1 MKKRIVAMLLAVCFV
16 VTLLPTAAFAAN
28 DAAVSLTVKV
38 NQGQTLEQAIEQ
50 LGNENL
56 SSIETL
62 DLDTADGAMLTI
74 ADINYIKQSFT
85 ELQTLDLTDADFID
99 NQNWNHPWQNNTAD
113 IEHQFPDCAFSN
125 NMQLTKVI
133 FGSKI
138 KSIGAFAFSGC
149 TTLRAVQFVGSNLE
163 VIDNDAFA
171 NTSITAIN
179 MPETVSYLGYG
190 VFRHTNLIEVKIP
203 SQVKEMKY
211 DVFADCKQ
219 LTKVDLGSVEAIDGM
234 EWPAAQNAVFLRCTS
249 LKSIRLPET
258 LQNLGGDYTHVF
270 NGCDIVVDAT
280 ANPDVKV
287 GRYAFASGNAW
298 ADHVECKAFVYLQKE
313 TENVTANDKIGVAIT
328 NGGTFAADTEFE
340 AGKLATPEKE
350 GFKFSGWYE
359 NADFSGDKA
368 ETAERGKTYYAKYT
382 PKVKSS
388 ITVVGVVGEGEEVNG
403 SLPDAYEEDVV
414 TLTDTFDGIPE
425 GKIVSGWEVV
435 EPAGLTIENNRFV
448 MPAQSVTLRAVLADP
463 PVDEP
468 VDPADGSFAG
478 SDAAMILGGAAIG
491 AATYFVGTQ
500 IWMELN
506 LPGGVIPTSREQ
518 LALMLWNAAGRPQP
532 AVTALYADISAE
544 AAEPQ
549 LAARWCVEQG
559 LMKDYGE
566 NFQPGRY
573 TFRPQVIM
581 AWNELQKLNGQ
592 ISA

>member
-1 MKKRIVAMLLAVCFV
+1 MKKRIVAILLAVCFV

-38 NQGQTLEQAIEQ
+38 NQGQTLKQAIEQ

-125 NMQLTKVI
+125 NKQLTKVI

-163 VIDNDAFA
+163 AIDNDAFA

-190 VFRHTNLIEVKIP
+190 VFRRTNLIEVKIP

-234 EWPAAQNAVFLRCTS
+234 EWSAAQNAVFLRCTS

-280 ANPDVKV
+280 ANPDVKI
-287 GRYAFASGNAW
+287 GRNAFASGNAW

-328 NGGTFAADTEFE
+328 NGGTFAADAEFE
-340 AGKLATPEKE
+340 AGKLATPKKE
-350 GFKFSGWYE
+350 GFKFNGWYE
-359 NADFSGDKA
+359 TADFSGEPV
-368 ETAERGKTYYAKYT
+368 ETAVAGKTYYAKYT
-382 PKVKSS
+382 EKVKSG
-388 ITVVGVVGEGEEVNG
+388 ITVVGVVSEDEEVNG
-403 SLPDAYEEDVV
+403 SLPDAYEEDTI
-414 TLTDTFDGIPE
+414 TLTNTFDGIPE
-425 GKIVSGWEVV
+425 GKFVSSWEVV
-435 EPAGLTIENNRFV
+435 EPQGLAIENNSFK
-448 MPAQSVTLRAVLADP
+448 MPAQSVKLRAILAD
-463 PVDEP
+463 EP
-468 VDPADGSFAG
+468 TEEEPGQTVSGADGG
-478 SDAAMILGGAAIG
+478 AAAAVILGGAAIG
-491 AATYFVGTQ
+491 AVTYAVGTQ
-500 IWMELN
+500 IWMETH
-506 LPGGVIPTSREQ
+506 LPDGVIPTSREQ

-532 AVTALYADISAE
+532 AEAALYADISAE
-544 AAEPQ
+544 AADIQ

-566 NFQPGRY
+566 SFKPGKY
-573 TFRPQVIM
+573 TYRWQVIKT
-581 AWNELQKLNGQ
+581 WNQMQKMN
-592 ISA
+592 

>member
-38 NQGQTLEQAIEQ
+38 NQGQTLKQAIEQ

-125 NMQLTKVI
+125 NKQLTKVI

-163 VIDNDAFA
+163 AIDNDAFA

-190 VFRHTNLIEVKIP
+190 VFRRTNLIEVKIP

-234 EWPAAQNAVFLRCTS
+234 EWSAAQNAVFLRCTS

-280 ANPDVKV
+280 ANPDVKI
-287 GRYAFASGNAW
+287 GRNAFASGNAW

-328 NGGTFAADTEFE
+328 NGGTFAADAEFE
-340 AGKLATPEKE
+340 AGKLATPKKE
-350 GFKFSGWYE
+350 GFKFNGWYE
-359 NADFSGDKA
+359 TADFSGEPV
-368 ETAERGKTYYAKYT
+368 ETAVAGKTYYAKYT
-382 PKVKSS
+382 EKVKSG
-388 ITVVGVVGEGEEVNG
+388 ITVVGVVSEDEEVNG
-403 SLPDAYEEDVV
+403 SLPDAYEEDTI
-414 TLTDTFDGIPE
+414 TLTNTFDGIPE
-425 GKIVSGWEVV
+425 GKFVSSWEVV
-435 EPAGLTIENNRFV
+435 EPQGLAIENNSFK
-448 MPAQSVTLRAVLADP
+448 MPAQSVKLRAILAD
-463 PVDEP
+463 EP
-468 VDPADGSFAG
+468 TEEEPGQTVSGADGG
-478 SDAAMILGGAAIG
+478 AAAAVILGGAAIG
-491 AATYFVGTQ
+491 AVTYAVGTQ
-500 IWMELN
+500 IWMETH
-506 LPGGVIPTSREQ
+506 LPDGAIPTSREQ

-532 AVTALYADISAE
+532 AEAALYADISAE
-544 AAEPQ
+544 AADTQ

-566 NFQPGRY
+566 SFKPGKY
-573 TFRPQVIM
+573 TFRWQVINT
-581 AWNELQKLNGQ
+581 WNQMQKMN
-592 ISA
+592 

>member
-1 MKKRIVAMLLAVCFV
+1 MKKRIVAILLAVCFV

-38 NQGQTLEQAIEQ
+38 NQGQTLKQAIEQ

-62 DLDTADGAMLTI
+62 ALDTADGAMLTI

-125 NMQLTKVI
+125 NKQLTKVI

-163 VIDNDAFA
+163 AIDNDAFA

-190 VFRHTNLIEVKIP
+190 VFRRTNLIEVKIP

-234 EWPAAQNAVFLRCTS
+234 EWSAAQNAVFLRCTS

-280 ANPDVKV
+280 ANPDVKI
-287 GRYAFASGNAW
+287 GRNAFASGNAW

-328 NGGTFAADTEFE
+328 NGGTFAADAEFE
-340 AGKLATPEKE
+340 AGKLATPKKE

-359 NADFSGDKA
+359 TADFSGEPV
-368 ETAERGKTYYAKYT
+368 ETAVAGKTYYAKYT
-382 PKVKSS
+382 EKVKSG
-388 ITVVGVVGEGEEVNG
+388 ITVVGVVSEDEEVNG
-403 SLPDAYEEDVV
+403 SLPDAYEEDTI
-414 TLTDTFDGIPE
+414 TLTNTFDGIPE
-425 GKIVSGWEVV
+425 GKFVSSWEVV
-435 EPAGLTIENNRFV
+435 EPQGLAIENNSFK
-448 MPAQSVTLRAVLADP
+448 MPAQSVKLRAILAD
-463 PVDEP
+463 EP
-468 VDPADGSFAG
+468 TEEEPGQTVSGADGG
-478 SDAAMILGGAAIG
+478 AAAAVILGGAAIG
-491 AATYFVGTQ
+491 AVTYAVGTQ
-500 IWMELN
+500 IWMETH
-506 LPGGVIPTSREQ
+506 LPDGAIPTSREQ

-532 AVTALYADISAE
+532 AEAALYADISAE
-544 AAEPQ
+544 AADTQ

-566 NFQPGRY
+566 SFKPGKY
-573 TFRPQVIM
+573 TFRWQVIKT
-581 AWNELQKLNGQ
+581 WNQMQKMN
-592 ISA
+592 

>member
-1 MKKRIVAMLLAVCFV
+1 MKKRIVAMFLAVCFV

-85 ELQTLDLTDADFID
+85 GLQTLDLTDADFID

-113 IEHQFPDCAFSN
+113 IEHQFPDCAFN
-125 NMQLTKVI
+125 NNKQLTKVI

-149 TTLRAVQFVGSNLE
+149 TTLQDVQFVGSNLE

-171 NTSITAIN
+171 DTPITAIN

-203 SQVKEMKY
+203 SQVKEIKY

-280 ANPDVKV
+280 ANPNIKV
-287 GRYAFASGNAW
+287 GQYAFASGNAW

-313 TENVTANDKIGVAIT
+313 TQNVTANGKIGVAIT
-328 NGGTFAADTEFE
+328 NGGTFGTDTEFE
-340 AGKLATPEKE
+340 AGKLATPKKE
-350 GFKFSGWYE
+350 GFKFNGWYE
-359 NADFSGDKA
+359 TADFSGEPV
-368 ETAERGKTYYAKYT
+368 ETAVAGKTYYAKYT
-382 PKVKSS
+382 EKVKSS
-388 ITVVGVVGEGEEVNG
+388 ITVVGVVSEDEEVNG
-403 SLPDAYEEDVV
+403 SLPDAYEEDTI
-414 TLTDTFDGIPE
+414 TLTNTFDGIPE
-425 GKIVSGWEVV
+425 GKFVSGWEVV
-435 EPAGLTIENNRFV
+435 EPQGLAIENNSFK
-448 MPAQSVTLRAVLADP
+448 MPAQRVKLRAILADEP
-463 PVDEP
+463 PEEEP
-468 VDPADGSFAG
+468 GQTVSGADGG
-478 SDAAMILGGAAIG
+478 AAAAVILGGAAIG
-491 AATYFVGTQ
+491 AVTYAVGTQ
-500 IWMELN
+500 IWMETH
-506 LPGGVIPTSREQ
+506 LPDGVIPTSREQ

-532 AVTALYADISAE
+532 AEAALYADISAE
-544 AAEPQ
+544 AADTQ

-566 NFQPGRY
+566 SFKPGKY
-573 TFRPQVIM
+573 TFRWQVIKT
-581 AWNELQKLNGQ
+581 WNQMQKMN
-592 ISA
+592 

>member
-16 VTLLPTAAFAAN
+16 VTLLPTAAFAAEKETDTMTGFCGA
-28 DAAVSLTVKV
+28 DASYEAQTYNFASSGYTCTGTYYSNAIWKLTPNATGYTLSISGTGEIGDFNENETWSYNRPWHYVLAEKESKPVSDSRKMITKIEISDGITKIGSHTFEAYENVTSIVLPESVTEIGDYAFNYCKGIQTVKFPSDLK
-38 NQGQTLEQAIEQ
+38 TL
-50 LGNENL
+50 G
-56 SSIETL
+56 
-62 DLDTADGAMLTI
+62 
-74 ADINYIKQSFT
+74 KV
-85 ELQTLDLTDADFID
+85 
-99 NQNWNHPWQNNTAD
+99 
-113 IEHQFPDCAFSN
+113 AFSDSG
-125 NMQLTKVI
+125 LTSVV
-133 FGSKI
+133 FPAS
-138 KSIGAFAFSGC
+138 
-149 TTLRAVQFVGSNLE
+149 LE
-163 VIDNDAFA
+163 VIGNGAFKA
-171 NTSITAIN
+171 
-179 MPETVSYLGYG
+179 
-190 VFRHTNLIEVKIP
+190 
-203 SQVKEMKY
+203 
-211 DVFADCKQ
+211 C
-219 LTKVDLGSVEAIDGM
+219 GSMYA
-234 EWPAAQNAVFLRCTS
+234 
-249 LKSIRLPET
+249 
-258 LQNLGGDYTHVF
+258 
-270 NGCDIVVDAT
+270 VDAT
-280 ANPDVKV
+280 NVKASASYGTDV
-287 GRYAFASGNAW
+287 
-298 ADHVECKAFVYLQKE
+298 FVNMNIP
-313 TENVTANDKIGVAIT
+313 NVIYVKDAGKNDSIMTSNRTAGAVT

-368 ETAERGKTYYAKYT
+368 ETAERGKTYYANYT

-414 TLTDTFDGIPE
+414 TLTDTFEGIPE

-448 MPAQSVTLRAVLADP
+448 MPAQSVTLRAVLADS

-468 VDPADGSFAG
+468 VDPADGGFAG